1 MPIDATPRNA
11 AHLWRRAAFGATP
24 EQIEQTVADGIEATV
39 DAMFDHRRAVD
50 AGKPVR
56 HIGLQGFETPQL
68 NTWFVRLGV
77 TSPTP
82 AIERLVWFW
91 HGHFATNT
99 DKFENTEILYG
110 QLMQFRRHG
119 MGRFDDLLKLV
130 TRDPAMILWL
140 DLHTSVIGNPN
151 ENYARELM
159 ELFSLGVDGG
169 YTQRDVVQA
178 ARAFTGYTVIGERPP
193 QPAVVPALHDDGV
206 KTVLGETG
214 NLTGDDVIDIIV
226 RRPECHRFVAGR
238 LWHRYAGTTPSE
250 AVLTDLAS
258 AFAERLVVR
267 DLLVAMFT
275 HPAFYTDDVMHGL
288 VAQPMETTIN
298 ALRGFGVDP
307 FDVTRYE
314 MTDDEEV
321 SPTGPV
327 PYGVPLEIL
336 EEMGQYMAHPPNVG
350 GWPHN
355 EAWLDATRS
364 IGRLNAG
371 IRFAEAMLEADL
383 PLVQAIEDDART
395 DPRAAAAR
403 LLGAFGHVE
412 WSAETE
418 AAIVTAL
425 TGPTDIAGPIANA
438 IAITF
443 TSPEV
448 TLS

>member
-11 AHLWRRAAFGATP
+11 AHLWRRAAFGATAQ
-24 EQIEQTVADGIEATV
+24 QIDQTVADGIEATV
-39 DAMFDHRRAVD
+39 EAMFDHRRAVD

-56 HIGLQGFETPQL
+56 HVGVQGFETPHL
-68 NTWFVRLGV
+68 NTWFIRLGV

-91 HGHFATNT
+91 HGHFAVNT

-110 QLMQFRRHG
+110 QLMHFRRYG
-119 MGRFDDLLKLV
+119 LGRFDDLLKLV

-169 YTQRDVVQA
+169 YTQRDVVEA

-193 QPAVVPALHDDGV
+193 RPEVLPALHDDGV

-214 NLTGDDVIDIIV
+214 NLTGDDVIDLIV
-226 RRPECHRFVAGR
+226 RRPECHRFIAGR
-238 LWHRYAGTTPSE
+238 LWYRYAGTTPSA
-250 AVLTDLAS
+250 AVLDELAA
-258 AFAERLVVR
+258 AFAERLVIK
-267 DLLVAMFT
+267 DLVIAMFT
-275 HPAFYTDDVMHGL
+275 HPAFYADEVIDGL
-288 VAQPMETTIN
+288 VAQPVETTIN

-307 FDVTRYE
+307 FDVTRFE
-314 MTDDEEV
+314 LTDDDEIVELGAFPWWV
-321 SPTGPV
+321 S
-327 PYGVPLEIL
+327 LEML
-336 EEMGQYMAHPPNVG
+336 EDMGQYLAHPPNVG

-355 EAWLDATRS
+355 EAWLDTTRS

-371 IRFAEAMLEADL
+371 IRFGREIVEADVDLVRAIEAEA
-383 PLVQAIEDDART
+383 
-395 DPRAAAAR
+395 DPRRAAAR
-403 LLGAFGHVE
+403 ILQAFGQVE

-418 AAIVTAL
+418 AAIVAAL
-425 TGPTDIAGPIANA
+425 TGPDDDAGPIANA
-438 IAITF
+438 IAIAF